1 MLSQQLQGLK
11 APVFDGSFSFLF
23 EVFREL
29 KVGGCGGNKLSVDS
43 SRKFD

>member
-1 MLSQQLQGLK
+1 MLLQQLQGLK
-11 APVFDGSFSFLF
+11 APDFDGFSSFLF

-29 KVGGCGGNKLSVDS
+29 KVGGCGGNKPSADS